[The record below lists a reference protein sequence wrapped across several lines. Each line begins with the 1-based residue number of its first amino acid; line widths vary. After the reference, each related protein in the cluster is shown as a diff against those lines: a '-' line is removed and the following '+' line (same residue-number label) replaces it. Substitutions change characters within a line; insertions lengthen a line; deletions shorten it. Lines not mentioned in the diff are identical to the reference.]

1 MILNDI
7 IKKTKFNVKKVLIL
21 SFILL
26 FLLSLLNPQQ
36 IVAAVSPTIRTIE
49 NQILVYKIRD
59 YEEIETENFII
70 KYQGIEAQLVELV
83 AETAEA
89 KYIALKE
96 VYQYEP
102 EGQILLVVHNDA
114 EKMMRTTML
123 RKGTPPMGVYYA
135 DSIHVLDPAQLFEE
149 NIEALIYSEGPILHE
164 LAHLF
169 TDHRAR
175 GNYPMWF
182 TEGVSLYLEY
192 AVDGYE
198 WGRGEEIDG
207 GLYNIE
213 ALTKSFSQLNQY
225 LAYTQSFR
233 LVRGFVERYGE
244 AELMELLEDLGRG
257 KDLRDYYHMF
267 N

>member
-1 MILNDI
+1 MVLDDI
-7 IKKTKFNVKKVLIL
+7 IKKMIFNKKRVLIL
-21 SFILL
+21 SVAILL
-26 FLLSLLNPQQ
+26 LFALLNPLQ
-36 IVAAVSPTIRTIE
+36 IITAFSPAMRMLE
-49 NQILVYKIRD
+49 NQVLLFRIRD
-59 YEEIETENFII
+59 YEAIESENFII
-70 KYQGIEAQLVELV
+70 KYQGIAPQIVTLV
-83 AETAEA
+83 AETAED
-89 KYIALKE
+89 KYNALKA

-102 EGQILLVVHNDA
+102 EGKILLVIHNDA

-135 DSIHVLDPAQLFEE
+135 DSIHVLDPSQLFEE
-149 NIEALIYSEGPILHE
+149 NLEALISSEGPILHE

-198 WGRGEEIDG
+198 WGQGEEIDEA
-207 GLYNIE
+207 LYNIE
-213 ALTKSFSQLNQY
+213 TLTKSFSQLNQY

-233 LVRGFVERYGE
+233 LVKGLVDRYGE
-244 AELMELLEDLGRG
+244 AELMALIEALGKG